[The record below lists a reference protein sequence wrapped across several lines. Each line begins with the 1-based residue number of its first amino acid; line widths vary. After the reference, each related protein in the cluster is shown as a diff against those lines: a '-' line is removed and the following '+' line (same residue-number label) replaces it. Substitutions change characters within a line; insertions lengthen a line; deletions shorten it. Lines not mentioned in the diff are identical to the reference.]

1 MNNFITILIL
11 TIVGGLIGWITNI
24 LAIKLLFRPIK
35 PVKIPILNIEIL
47 GLIPKRKNEI
57 AANIGEVI
65 SNELLSMDDILDQAL
80 NNSNGENFNSYI
92 TDKIKNIINE
102 KLNII
107 PMPFRMMAAPYIDE
121 ILNKEVPNAVDEISV
136 DLLDKAK
143 ENVNIQEIV
152 EEKINQLDL
161 EKLEDIII
169 KVAKKELKHI
179 EILGLVL
186 GAIIGVLQG
195 VSYFSLISKNRL

>member
-1 MNNFITILIL
+1 MNNFTTILIL

-35 PVKIPILNIEIL
+35 PIKIPILNIEIL

-65 SNELLSMDDILDQAL
+65 SNELLSMDDILNQAF
-80 NNSNGENFNSYI
+80 NISNGENFNSYLI
-92 TDKIKNIINE
+92 DKIKNIINE
-102 KLNII
+102 KLDII
-107 PMPFRMMAAPYIDE
+107 PMPFRVMASPYIDE
-121 ILNKEVPNAVDEISV
+121 ILNNEVPKVVNEIST
-136 DLLDKAK
+136 DLLNKAK
-143 ENVNIQEIV
+143 ENVDIQKIV
-152 EEKINQLDL
+152 EEKINELDL
-161 EKLEDIII
+161 EKLEEIII

-186 GAIIGVLQG
+186 GAVIGVLQG
-195 VSYFSLISKNRL
+195 ILVIFL

>member
-1 MNNFITILIL
+1 MNNFTTILIL

-35 PVKIPILNIEIL
+35 PIKIPILNIEIL
-47 GLIPKRKNEI
+47 GLIPKRKNKI

-65 SNELLSMDDILDQAL
+65 SNELLSMDDILNQAF
-80 NNSNGENFNSYI
+80 NSSNGENFNSYLI
-92 TDKIKNIINE
+92 DKIKNIINE

-107 PMPFRMMAAPYIDE
+107 PMPFRMMATPYIDE
-121 ILNKEVPNAVDEISV
+121 ILNKEVPSAINEISS
-136 DLLDKAK
+136 DLSVKAK

-152 EEKINQLDL
+152 EEKINELDL
-161 EKLEDIII
+161 EQLEEIII

-186 GAIIGVLQG
+186 GTVIGLLQG
-195 VSYFSLISKNRL
+195 ILVIFL

>member
-80 NNSNGENFNSYI
+80 SNSNGENFNSYI

-107 PMPFRMMAAPYIDE
+107 PMPFRIMAAPYIDE
-121 ILNKEVPNAVDEISV
+121 ILNKEVPNAVDEISI

-169 KVAKKELKHI
+169 KVAKNELKHI

-195 VSYFSLISKNRL
+195 VLVIFL

>member
-1 MNNFITILIL
+1 MDKLITILIL
-11 TIVGGLIGWITNI
+11 TVVGGLIGWITNI
-24 LAIKLLFRPIK
+24 LAIKLLFRPIT
-35 PVKIPILNIEIL
+35 PIRIPILNFEIL
-47 GLIPKRKNEI
+47 GLIPKRKKEI

-65 SNELLSMDDILDQAL
+65 SNELLSMDDILEQAL

-92 TDKIKNIINE
+92 IEKIKAIINE

-107 PMPFRMMAAPYIDE
+107 PMPFRMMASPYIDE
-121 ILNKEVPNAVDEISV
+121 ILNKEVPSAISEITD
-136 DLLDKAK
+136 DLLIKAK
-143 ENVNIQEIV
+143 ENVNIQGII
-152 EEKINQLDL
+152 EEKINELDL

-186 GAIIGVLQG
+186 GSIIGVLQG
-195 VSYFSLISKNRL
+195 ILVIFL

>member
-1 MNNFITILIL
+1 MDKLITILIL
-11 TIVGGLIGWITNI
+11 TVVGGLIGWLTNI
-24 LAIKLLFRPIK
+24 LAIKLLFRPIT
-35 PVKIPILNIEIL
+35 PIRIPILNFEIL
-47 GLIPKRKNEI
+47 GLIPKRKKEI

-65 SNELLSMDDILDQAL
+65 SNELLSMDDILEQAL

-92 TDKIKNIINE
+92 IEKIKAIINE

-107 PMPFRMMAAPYIDE
+107 PMPFRMMASPYIDE
-121 ILNKEVPNAVDEISV
+121 ILNKEVPSAISEITD
-136 DLLDKAK
+136 DLLIKAK
-143 ENVNIQEIV
+143 ENVNIQGII
-152 EEKINQLDL
+152 EEKINELDL

-186 GAIIGVLQG
+186 GSIIGVLQG
-195 VSYFSLISKNRL
+195 ILVIFL

>member
-1 MNNFITILIL
+1 MNSFITILIL

-47 GLIPKRKNEI
+47 GLIPKRKKEI

-195 VSYFSLISKNRL
+195 VLVIFL

>member
-1 MNNFITILIL
+1 MNNFTTILIL
-11 TIVGGLIGWITNI
+11 TIVGGLIGWVTNI

-35 PVKIPILNIEIL
+35 PIKIPILNIEIL

-65 SNELLSMDDILDQAL
+65 SNELLSIDDILGQAF

-92 TDKIKNIINE
+92 IDKIKNIINE

-121 ILNKEVPNAVDEISV
+121 ILNKEVPSAINEISS
-136 DLLDKAK
+136 DLLNKAK
-143 ENVNIQEIV
+143 ENVDIQAIV
-152 EEKINQLDL
+152 EEKINELDL
-161 EKLEDIII
+161 EQLEDIII

-179 EILGLVL
+179 EILGLIL
-186 GAIIGVLQG
+186 GAVIGVLQG
-195 VSYFSLISKNRL
+195 ILLIFL

>member
-1 MNNFITILIL
+1 MNNFTTILIL

-35 PVKIPILNIEIL
+35 PIKIPILNIEIL

-65 SNELLSMDDILDQAL
+65 SNELLSIDDILDKAL
-80 NNSNGENFNSYI
+80 NNSDGENFNSYI
-92 TDKIKNIINE
+92 IDKIKNIINE

-107 PMPFRMMAAPYIDE
+107 PMPFRMMASPYIDE
-121 ILNKEVPNAVDEISV
+121 ILNKEVPSAINEISA
-136 DLLDKAK
+136 DLLTKAK

-152 EEKINQLDL
+152 EEKINELDL

-195 VSYFSLISKNRL
+195 ILVIFL

>member
-35 PVKIPILNIEIL
+35 PVNIPILNIEIL

-195 VSYFSLISKNRL
+195 VLVIFL

>member
-1 MNNFITILIL
+1 MNNFTTILIL

-24 LAIKLLFRPIK
+24 LAIKLLFRPIN
-35 PVKIPILNIEIL
+35 PINIPILNIEIL

-57 AANIGEVI
+57 ASNIGEVI
-65 SNELLSMDDILDQAL
+65 SNELLSIDDILNQAL
-80 NNSNGENFNSYI
+80 KNSDRENFNSYI
-92 TDKIKNIINE
+92 IDKIKNIINE

-107 PMPFRMMAAPYIDE
+107 PMPFRMMASPYIDE
-121 ILNKEVPNAVDEISV
+121 ILNKEVPSAINEIST
-136 DLLDKAK
+136 DLLNKAK

-152 EEKINQLDL
+152 EKKINELDL

-195 VSYFSLISKNRL
+195 ILVIFL

>member
-47 GLIPKRKNEI
+47 GLIPKRKKEI

-195 VSYFSLISKNRL
+195 VLVIFL

>member
-1 MNNFITILIL
+1 MDKLITILIL
-11 TIVGGLIGWITNI
+11 TVVGGLIGWITNI
-24 LAIKLLFRPIK
+24 LAIKLLFRPIT
-35 PVKIPILNIEIL
+35 PIRIPILNFEIL
-47 GLIPKRKNEI
+47 GLIPKRKKEI

-65 SNELLSMDDILDQAL
+65 SNELLSMDDILEQAL

-92 TDKIKNIINE
+92 IEKIKAIINE

-107 PMPFRMMAAPYIDE
+107 PMPFRMMASPYIDE
-121 ILNKEVPNAVDEISV
+121 ILNKEVPSALSEITA
-136 DLLDKAK
+136 DLLIKAK
-143 ENVNIQEIV
+143 ENVNIQAIV
-152 EEKINQLDL
+152 EEKINELDL

-186 GAIIGVLQG
+186 GSIIGVLQG
-195 VSYFSLISKNRL
+195 ILVIFL

>member
-24 LAIKLLFRPIK
+24 LAIKLMFRPIN
-35 PVKIPILNIEIL
+35 PIKIPILNIEIL

-57 AANIGEVI
+57 ASNIGEVI
-65 SNELLSMDDILDQAL
+65 SNELLSIDDILNQAL
-80 NNSNGENFNSYI
+80 NTNSNGESFNSHI
-92 TDKIKNIINE
+92 TNKVKSIINE

-107 PMPFRMMAAPYIDE
+107 PMPFRMIATPYIDE
-121 ILNKEVPNAVDEISV
+121 ILNKEVPDAINEISI
-136 DLLDKAK
+136 DLLNKAK
-143 ENVNIQEIV
+143 ENVNIQEII

-179 EILGLVL
+179 EILGLIL

-195 VSYFSLISKNRL
+195 ILVIFL

>member
-1 MNNFITILIL
+1 MNNFTTILIL
-11 TIVGGLIGWITNI
+11 TIVGGLIGWVTNI

-35 PVKIPILNIEIL
+35 PIKIPILNIEIL

-57 AANIGEVI
+57 ASNIGEVI
-65 SNELLSMDDILDQAL
+65 SNELLSIDDILEQAL

-121 ILNKEVPNAVDEISV
+121 ILNKEVPSAINEISS
-136 DLLDKAK
+136 DLLVKSK

-152 EEKINQLDL
+152 EEKINELDL
-161 EKLEDIII
+161 EQLEDIII

-186 GAIIGVLQG
+186 GSVIGILQG
-195 VSYFSLISKNRL
+195 ILVIFL

>member
-11 TIVGGLIGWITNI
+11 TVVGGLIGWITNI
-24 LAIKLLFRPIK
+24 LAIKLLFRPIN
-35 PVKIPILNIEIL
+35 PIKIPILNIEIL

-65 SNELLSMDDILDQAL
+65 SNELLSIDDILDQAL
-80 NNSNGENFNSYI
+80 NNSDGENFNSYI
-92 TDKIKNIINE
+92 IDKIKNIINE

-107 PMPFRMMAAPYIDE
+107 PIPFRMMAAPYIDD
-121 ILNKEVPNAVDEISV
+121 ILNKEVPSAIDEISA
-136 DLLDKAK
+136 DLLVKAK
-143 ENVNIQEIV
+143 ENVNIQKIV
-152 EEKINQLDL
+152 EEKINELDL

-169 KVAKKELKHI
+169 KVSKKELKHI

-195 VSYFSLISKNRL
+195 ILVIFL

>member
-24 LAIKLLFRPIK
+24 LAIKLMFRPIN
-35 PVKIPILNIEIL
+35 PIKIPILNIEIL

-57 AANIGEVI
+57 ASNIGEVI
-65 SNELLSMDDILDQAL
+65 SNELLSIDDILNQAL
-80 NNSNGENFNSYI
+80 NTNSNGESFNSHI
-92 TDKIKNIINE
+92 TNKVKSIINE

-107 PMPFRMMAAPYIDE
+107 PMPFRMMATPYIDE
-121 ILNKEVPNAVDEISV
+121 ILNKEVPDAINEISIN
-136 DLLDKAK
+136 LLSKAK
-143 ENVNIQEIV
+143 ENVNIQEII

-179 EILGLVL
+179 EILGLIL

-195 VSYFSLISKNRL
+195 ILVIFL

>member
-1 MNNFITILIL
+1 MNNFTTILIL

-35 PVKIPILNIEIL
+35 PIKISILNIEIL

-65 SNELLSMDDILDQAL
+65 SNELLSMDDILNQAF
-80 NNSNGENFNSYI
+80 NSSNGENFNSYLI
-92 TDKIKNIINE
+92 DKIKNIINE
-102 KLNII
+102 KLDII
-107 PMPFRMMAAPYIDE
+107 PMPFRVMASPYIDE
-121 ILNKEVPNAVDEISV
+121 ILNNEVPKAVNEIST
-136 DLLDKAK
+136 DLLNKAK
-143 ENVNIQEIV
+143 ENVDIQKIV
-152 EEKINQLDL
+152 EEKINELDL
-161 EKLEDIII
+161 EKLEEIII

-186 GAIIGVLQG
+186 GAVIGVLQG
-195 VSYFSLISKNRL
+195 ILVIFL

>member
-1 MNNFITILIL
+1 MDKLITILIL
-11 TIVGGLIGWITNI
+11 TVVGGLIGWITNI
-24 LAIKLLFRPIK
+24 LAIKLLFRPIT
-35 PVKIPILNIEIL
+35 PIRIPILNFEIL
-47 GLIPKRKNEI
+47 GLIPKRKKEI

-65 SNELLSMDDILDQAL
+65 SNELISMDDILEQAL

-92 TDKIKNIINE
+92 IEKIKAIINE

-107 PMPFRMMAAPYIDE
+107 PMPFRMMASPYIDE
-121 ILNKEVPNAVDEISV
+121 ILNKEVPSALSEITA
-136 DLLDKAK
+136 DLLIKAK
-143 ENVNIQEIV
+143 ENVNIQGIV
-152 EEKINQLDL
+152 EEKINELDL

-186 GAIIGVLQG
+186 GSIIGVLQG
-195 VSYFSLISKNRL
+195 ILVIFL

>member
-1 MNNFITILIL
+1 MNNFTTILIL
-11 TIVGGLIGWITNI
+11 TIVGGLIGWVTNI

-35 PVKIPILNIEIL
+35 PIRIPILNIEII

-65 SNELLSMDDILDQAL
+65 SNELLSMDDILEQAF
-80 NNSNGENFNSYI
+80 NSSNGENFNSYLI
-92 TDKIKNIINE
+92 DKIKNIINE

-107 PMPFRMMAAPYIDE
+107 PMPFRMMASPYIDE
-121 ILNKEVPNAVDEISV
+121 ILNNEVPKAVNEISA
-136 DLLDKAK
+136 DLLNKAK
-143 ENVNIQEIV
+143 ENVDIQKIV
-152 EEKINQLDL
+152 EEKINELDL
-161 EKLEDIII
+161 EKLEEIII

-186 GAIIGVLQG
+186 GALIGVLQG
-195 VSYFSLISKNRL
+195 ILVIFL

>member
-11 TIVGGLIGWITNI
+11 TVVGGLIGWITNI
-24 LAIKLLFRPIK
+24 LAIKLLFRPIN
-35 PVKIPILNIEIL
+35 PIKIPILNIEIL

-65 SNELLSMDDILDQAL
+65 SNELLSIDDILDQAL
-80 NNSNGENFNSYI
+80 NNSDGENFNSYI
-92 TDKIKNIINE
+92 IDKIKNIINE

-107 PMPFRMMAAPYIDE
+107 PIPFRMMAAPYIDD
-121 ILNKEVPNAVDEISV
+121 ILNKEVPSAIVEISA
-136 DLLDKAK
+136 DLLVKAK
-143 ENVNIQEIV
+143 ENVNIQKIV
-152 EEKINQLDL
+152 EEKINELDL

-169 KVAKKELKHI
+169 KVSKKELKHI

-195 VSYFSLISKNRL
+195 ILVIFL

>member
-136 DLLDKAK
+136 DLLLDKAK

-195 VSYFSLISKNRL
+195 VLVIFL

>member
-1 MNNFITILIL
+1 MNNFTTILIL

-35 PVKIPILNIEIL
+35 PIRIPILNIEIL

-65 SNELLSMDDILDQAL
+65 SNELLSIDDILDQAFK
-80 NNSNGENFNSYI
+80 NSNGENFNSYI
-92 TDKIKNIINE
+92 IDKIKNIINE

-107 PMPFRMMAAPYIDE
+107 PMPFRMMASPYIDE
-121 ILNKEVPNAVDEISV
+121 ILNKEVPSAINEISA
-136 DLLDKAK
+136 DLLTKAK

-152 EEKINQLDL
+152 EEKINELDL

-169 KVAKKELKHI
+169 KVSKKELKHI

-195 VSYFSLISKNRL
+195 ILVIFL

>member
-1 MNNFITILIL
+1 MNNFTTILIL

-24 LAIKLLFRPIK
+24 LAIKLLFRPIN
-35 PVKIPILNIEIL
+35 PIKIPILNIEIL

-57 AANIGEVI
+57 ATNIGEVI
-65 SNELLSMDDILDQAL
+65 SNELLSIDDILEQAL
-80 NNSNGENFNSYI
+80 KNSDGENFNSYI
-92 TDKIKNIINE
+92 IDKIKNIINE

-107 PMPFRMMAAPYIDE
+107 PMPFRMMASPYIDE
-121 ILNKEVPNAVDEISV
+121 ILNKEVPSAINEISD
-136 DLLDKAK
+136 DLLNKAK

-152 EEKINQLDL
+152 EEKINELDL

-195 VSYFSLISKNRL
+195 ILVIFL

>member
-35 PVKIPILNIEIL
+35 PIKIPILNIEIL

-107 PMPFRMMAAPYIDE
+107 PIPFRMMATPYIDE

-195 VSYFSLISKNRL
+195 VLVIFL

>member
-1 MNNFITILIL
+1 MNNFTTILML
-11 TIVGGLIGWITNI
+11 TVVGGLIGWITNI
-24 LAIKLLFRPIK
+24 LAIKLLFRPIT
-35 PVKIPILNIEIL
+35 PIKIPVLNIEIL

-65 SNELLSMDDILDQAL
+65 STELLSMDDILNQAL
-80 NNSNGENFNSYI
+80 NNSNGENLNSYI
-92 TDKIKNIINE
+92 IEKIKNIINE

-121 ILNKEVPNAVDEISV
+121 ILNKEFPSAIDEISA
-136 DLLDKAK
+136 DLLVKAK
-143 ENVNIQEIV
+143 ENVNIQNIV
-152 EEKINQLDL
+152 EEKINELDL

-195 VSYFSLISKNRL
+195 ILVIFL

>member
-1 MNNFITILIL
+1 ML

-24 LAIKLLFRPIK
+24 LAIKLLFRPIT

-57 AANIGEVI
+57 AANIGEII
-65 SNELLSMDDILDQAL
+65 SNELLSMDDILNQAL
-80 NNSNGENFNSYI
+80 KSSDGEDFNSYI

-107 PMPFRMMAAPYIDE
+107 PMPFRMMASPYIDE
-121 ILNKEVPNAVDEISV
+121 ILNKEVPIAINEISD
-136 DLLDKAK
+136 DLLLKAK
-143 ENVNIQEIV
+143 EKVNIQQIV
-152 EEKINQLDL
+152 EEKINELDL
-161 EKLEDIII
+161 VQLEDIII

-186 GAIIGVLQG
+186 GAIIGLLQG
-195 VSYFSLISKNRL
+195 ILVIFL

>member
-1 MNNFITILIL
+1 MNNFTTILIL
-11 TIVGGLIGWITNI
+11 TVVGGLIGWITNI
-24 LAIKLLFRPIK
+24 LAIKLLFRPIN
-35 PVKIPILNIEIL
+35 PIKIPVLNIEIL

-65 SNELLSMDDILDQAL
+65 STELLSMDDILNQAL

-92 TDKIKNIINE
+92 IEKIKNIINE

-107 PMPFRMMAAPYIDE
+107 PMPFRMMATPYIDE
-121 ILNKEVPNAVDEISV
+121 ILNNEVPSAIDEIST
-136 DLLDKAK
+136 DLLVKSK
-143 ENVNIQEIV
+143 ENVDIQKII
-152 EEKINQLDL
+152 EEKINELDL

-195 VSYFSLISKNRL
+195 ILVIFL

>member
-1 MNNFITILIL
+1 MNNFTTILML
-11 TIVGGLIGWITNI
+11 TVVGGLIGWITNI
-24 LAIKLLFRPIK
+24 LAIKLLFRPIT
-35 PVKIPILNIEIL
+35 PIKIPILNIEIL

-65 SNELLSMDDILDQAL
+65 STELLSMDDILNQAL
-80 NNSNGENFNSYI
+80 NNSNGENLNSYI
-92 TDKIKNIINE
+92 IEKIKNIINE

-121 ILNKEVPNAVDEISV
+121 ILNKEVPSAIDEISA
-136 DLLDKAK
+136 DLLVKAK
-143 ENVNIQEIV
+143 ENVNIQNIV
-152 EEKINQLDL
+152 EEKINELDL

-195 VSYFSLISKNRL
+195 ILVIFL

>member
-1 MNNFITILIL
+1 MNNFTTILIL

-24 LAIKLLFRPIK
+24 LAIKLLFRPIN
-35 PVKIPILNIEIL
+35 PIKIPILNIEIL

-65 SNELLSMDDILDQAL
+65 SNELLSMDDILEQAL
-80 NNSNGENFNSYI
+80 NNSNGESFNSYI

-102 KLNII
+102 KLNVI
-107 PMPFRMMAAPYIDE
+107 PMPFRMMATPYIDE
-121 ILNKEVPNAVDEISV
+121 ILNKEVPSAINEISA
-136 DLLDKAK
+136 DLLNKAK
-143 ENVNIQEIV
+143 ENVNIQKIV
-152 EEKINQLDL
+152 EEKINELDL
-161 EKLEDIII
+161 EKLEEIII

-186 GAIIGVLQG
+186 GSVIGLLQSIL
-195 VSYFSLISKNRL
+195 VIFIY

>member
-121 ILNKEVPNAVDEISV
+121 ILNKEVPNAIDEISV

-143 ENVNIQEIV
+143 GNVNIQEIV

-195 VSYFSLISKNRL
+195 VLVIFL

>member
-1 MNNFITILIL
+1 MNNFTTILML
-11 TIVGGLIGWITNI
+11 TVVGGLIGWITNI
-24 LAIKLLFRPIK
+24 LAIKLLFRPIT
-35 PVKIPILNIEIL
+35 PIKIPVLNIEIL

-65 SNELLSMDDILDQAL
+65 STELLSMDDILNQAL
-80 NNSNGENFNSYI
+80 NNSNGENLNSYI
-92 TDKIKNIINE
+92 IEKIKNIINE

-121 ILNKEVPNAVDEISV
+121 ILNKEVPSAIDEISA
-136 DLLDKAK
+136 DLLVKAK
-143 ENVNIQEIV
+143 ENVNIQNIV
-152 EEKINQLDL
+152 EEKINELDL

-195 VSYFSLISKNRL
+195 ILVIFL

>member
-121 ILNKEVPNAVDEISV
+121 ILNKEVPNAVDKISV

-195 VSYFSLISKNRL
+195 VLVIFL

>member
-1 MNNFITILIL
+1 MNNFTTILLL
-11 TIVGGLIGWITNI
+11 TVVGGLIGWITNI
-24 LAIKLLFRPIK
+24 LAIKLLFRPIN
-35 PVKIPILNIEIL
+35 PIKIPVLNIEIL

-65 SNELLSMDDILDQAL
+65 STELLSMDDILNQAL

-92 TDKIKNIINE
+92 IEKIKNIINE

-107 PMPFRMMAAPYIDE
+107 PMPFRMMATPYIDE
-121 ILNKEVPNAVDEISV
+121 ILNNEVPSAIDEIST
-136 DLLDKAK
+136 DLLVKAK
-143 ENVNIQEIV
+143 ENVDIQKII
-152 EEKINQLDL
+152 EEKINELDL

-195 VSYFSLISKNRL
+195 ILVIFL

>member
-11 TIVGGLIGWITNI
+11 TVVGGLIGWITNI
-24 LAIKLLFRPIK
+24 LAIKLLFRPIT
-35 PVKIPILNIEIL
+35 PIKIPILNIEIL

-65 SNELLSMDDILDQAL
+65 SNELLSIDDILDQAL
-80 NNSNGENFNSYI
+80 TNSNGENFNSYI
-92 TDKIKNIINE
+92 IEKIKNIINE

-121 ILNKEVPNAVDEISV
+121 ILNKEVPSAIDEISA
-136 DLLDKAK
+136 DLLVKAK
-143 ENVNIQEIV
+143 ENVNIQNIV
-152 EEKINQLDL
+152 EEKINELDL

-195 VSYFSLISKNRL
+195 ILVIFL